1 MRVIYMNEAISL
13 IGVNNEHSYPLHTHT
28 EYELIYYLEGSGVMR
43 TSIGDLPFTVGSI
56 ALIPP
61 GFMHGTVSEKAFKCI
76 AIRIFKNIFDFSA
89 PLLFHDNDNHDAEA
103 LVSMI
108 YRNRIS
114 NDEYLAALINGFVHF
129 ILRYSKA
136 EEPLTRAVQ
145 KVVNE
150 ISDRFFD
157 CNLSLAALLS
167 ESGYAEDYIRAHFKK
182 VVGKTPTEFLTMLR
196 IDHAM
201 YLINVYKNALTL
213 TEISERCGFTDYVY
227 FSKKFKA
234 QVGSSPKAYQNQYLV
249 NHSSVGIDENSL

>member
-1 MRVIYMNEAISL
+1 MNETISL
-13 IGVNNEHSYPLHTHT
+13 IGVNNERSYPLHTHS
-28 EYELIYYLEGSGVMR
+28 EYELIYYLEGCGAVR
-43 TSIGDLPFTVGSI
+43 TPIGDLPFTAGNI

-61 GFMHGTVSEKAFKCI
+61 SFMHGTVSEAEFKAI
-76 AIRIFKNIFDFSA
+76 VVRGVKNVFDFST
-89 PLLFHDNDNHDAEA
+89 PLLFSDNASHDAEF
-103 LVSMI
+103 LVRMI

-114 NDEYLAALINGFVHF
+114 NDEYLAALVNAYVHF
-129 ILRYSKA
+129 ILQNSQT

-145 KVVNE
+145 KIVNE

-157 CNLSLAALLS
+157 CDLSLAALLN

-201 YLINVYKNALTL
+201 YLIDVYKNALTL
-213 TEISERCGFTDYVY
+213 AEVSERCGFTDYVY

-234 QVGSSPKAYQNQYLV
+234 QVCLSPKAYQKRCISA
-249 NHSSVGIDENSL
+249 HSSGGPDENSL